1 MKIKTALISVADK
14 MGLGELAT
22 ALAAAGVQVYSTGGS
37 AAFLRNA
44 GIKVSDVV
52 DLTGFPEILDGRV
65 KTLHPHIH
73 ASILADAEKE
83 SHRETL
89 KAYGLPS
96 MDLVV
101 VNFYPLKK
109 PPRKD

>member
-37 AAFLRNA
+37 AAFLRNV

-73 ASILADAEKE
+73 ASILADA
-83 SHRETL
+83 
-89 KAYGLPS
+89 
-96 MDLVV
+96 
-101 VNFYPLKK
+101 
-109 PPRKD
+109 